1 MALLNEV
8 PLATQGQVPDRG
20 ITLYY
25 FYDALCGWCYGF
37 SPVISKLG
45 EELTDAVLK
54 LEVISG
60 NMVPDEGAQ
69 PISGMAQYLLSAI
82 PRLEEMT
89 GVQMGEAYKAI
100 LRDGSRIY
108 SSGRPGR
115 ALAWWKTQ
123 EPTQQAV
130 FAGLLQRGIFQ
141 EGLPTDGESLYRFV
155 AEKLDIDANAL
166 LQALDNES
174 IAYAANAEAQFA
186 RELGISGF
194 PALVGLKEGKF
205 YLLAR
210 GFMPYETV
218 LASCRQMQGTS
229 H

>member
-1 MALLNEV
+1 MALLKEV

-37 SPVISKLG
+37 SPVIGKLA
-45 EELTDAVLK
+45 EERTSEDLR

-60 NMVPDEGAQ
+60 NMVPEEGAQ
-69 PISGMAQYLLSAI
+69 PIAGMAQYILSAI

-100 LRDGSRIY
+100 LRDGSRVY

-123 EPTQQAV
+123 DPTRQAD
-130 FAGLLQRGIFQ
+130 FDGLLQQGIFR
-141 EGLPTDGESLYRFV
+141 EGLPTDGEALYRFV
-155 AEKLDIDANAL
+155 AEKLDIDPEGL
-166 LQALDNES
+166 LRAIDDEQ
-174 IAYAANAEAQFA
+174 IAYAANTEAQFA
-186 RELGISGF
+186 RELGITGF
-194 PALVGLKEGKF
+194 PALVALKEGKF

-210 GFMPYETV
+210 GYVSEATLFQQLDT
-218 LASCRQMQGTS
+218 LLKQ
-229 H
+229 

>member
-1 MALLNEV
+1 MALLKEV
-8 PLATQGQVPDRG
+8 PLATQGQLPDRG

-37 SPVISKLG
+37 SPVIARLADERTG
-45 EELTDAVLK
+45 EDLR

-69 PISGMAQYLLSAI
+69 PIAGMAQYILSAI

-100 LRDGSRIY
+100 LRDGSRVY

-130 FAGLLQRGIFQ
+130 FAGLLQKGIFQ
-141 EGLPTDGESLYRFV
+141 EGLPTEGEALYRFV
-155 AEKLDIDANAL
+155 AEKLDIDPNGL
-166 LQALDNES
+166 LQALDDEQ
-174 IAYAANAEAQFA
+174 IAYAANSEAQFA
-186 RELGISGF
+186 RELGITGF
-194 PALVGLKEGKF
+194 PALVALKEGKF

-210 GFMPYETV
+210 GYVSEATLFQQLDTLV
-218 LASCRQMQGTS
+218 KQ
-229 H
+229 